1 MTVTAARAQ
10 KILDPRTATA
20 ILLLSL
26 SMSWCT
32 LEYSIIIFGN
42 DYIRCLGIAVILTN
56 VSNLQPFSV
65 DFENFAWIDTV
76 SGIRMSRW

>member
-1 MTVTAARAQ
+1 
-10 KILDPRTATA
+10 LDPRTATA

-26 SMSWCT
+26 S
-32 LEYSIIIFGN
+32 LSIIIFGN

-56 VSNLQPFSV
+56 VSKLQPFSV
-65 DFENFAWIDTV
+65 DVENFAWIDTV